1 MSNNNLSRSIFS
13 AFISKYESVMQR
25 VDSRNVFEVMGM
37 KYAFSI
43 TSKNQIE
50 CRQFYEDC
58 DGVLCFNTH
67 TQHMYEIKRN
77 NLDIDTTPNRITSK
91 GIKAFS
97 ATAPLYKATKTGF
110 KL

>member
-37 KYAFSI
+37 KYAFSL

-58 DGVLCFNTH
+58 DGVLC
-67 TQHMYEIKRN
+67 
-77 NLDIDTTPNRITSK
+77 
-91 GIKAFS
+91 
-97 ATAPLYKATKTGF
+97 
-110 KL
+110 